1 MCGKDSLSAE
11 DLLSCFDFASCGDNA
26 AGALVAG
33 YLRELVGSVLDEQ
46 QRRQLLRWATSRS
59 TLPANGL
66 EQRVTL
72 IRKITSGIP
81 DQCLPEAYTCSLEV
95 ALPDYSSST
104 VLSKQLDCALKEMDL
119 QGAALEGCD
128 IKATATVGVIQPRTC
143 PLVVSSVVSSSEGV
157 ACCFLFYTLRGDW
170 SNGGVEQCE
179 AFAGIRVPVCVSNIR
194 SFVSA
199 RQAEGIKGVS
209 ER

>member
-1 MCGKDSLSAE
+1 MEAPSQRVCHPTHASHCIIQAPIPCDQLMLMVRASEPSLCPHLCTSAPRAPLHLRTSAPLQVCGKDSLSAE
-11 DLLSCFDFASCGDNA
+11 DLLSCFDFASCGVNA

-95 ALPDYSSST
+95 ALPDYSSSA
-104 VLSKQLDCALKEMDL
+104 VLSKQLDCALKEMD
-119 QGAALEGCD
+119 AA
-128 IKATATVGVIQPRTC
+128 
-143 PLVVSSVVSSSEGV
+143 
-157 ACCFLFYTLRGDW
+157 RG
-170 SNGGVEQCE
+170 GFG
-179 AFAGIRVPVCVSNIR
+179 RL
-194 SFVSA
+194 
-199 RQAEGIKGVS
+199 
-209 ER
+209 

>member
-1 MCGKDSLSAE
+1 MRLCTSAPPRLSASTQASAPLLQVCGKDSLSAE
-11 DLLSCFDFASCGDNA
+11 DLLSCFDFAPCGDNA
-26 AGALVAG
+26 AGDLVAG

-66 EQRVTL
+66 EQKVTL

-104 VLSKQLDCALKEMDL
+104 VLSKQLDCALKEMD
-119 QGAALEGCD
+119 AA
-128 IKATATVGVIQPRTC
+128 
-143 PLVVSSVVSSSEGV
+143 
-157 ACCFLFYTLRGDW
+157 RG
-170 SNGGVEQCE
+170 GFG
-179 AFAGIRVPVCVSNIR
+179 RL
-194 SFVSA
+194 
-199 RQAEGIKGVS
+199 
-209 ER
+209 